1 MTGPSVL
8 PDVAGLELDEAKRL
22 CRTSLRAARASR
34 SPRDEQAE
42 AHMFAQHGLEAVA
55 DARTVAAY
63 VSEPGEPDTSQLLG
77 ALSGHGVRILLP
89 VLGPGLARAWAY
101 YRGEDDLQ
109 RRAPG
114 RPPEPSGP
122 ILPADAIRDAEV
134 IITPGLAIDG
144 LGTRLG
150 QGGGWYDRML
160 ALVDEDVPTF
170 TCVFDEELIRGELLP
185 REEFD
190 IPIKAV
196 ITPSE
201 WFLLEGSPM
210 NRVAKELA
218 QPAYSR

>member
-1 MTGPSVL
+1 
-8 PDVAGLELDEAKRL
+8 
-22 CRTSLRAARASR
+22 
-34 SPRDEQAE
+34 
-42 AHMFAQHGLEAVA
+42 MFAQHGLEAVA

-185 REEFD
+185 RDEFD